1 MIIAVYRKLVESYF
15 VVKGDG
21 FLRGKEILN
30 RLVQMIL
37 TLLGVTFLTFALTYI
52 APGDPVEM
60 LLEVGDVIIPRE
72 VIEETRKQLGLD
84 QPFHIQYIRWLG
96 GVLTGD
102 MGMSYSARVPVA
114 QKLME
119 ALPGT
124 LLLAGSSLFMMI
136 IVSLPLG
143 IISAL
148 KRNTLID
155 NGIRFLTFIGIS
167 MPTFWVGLMLLYI
180 FGLQLGW
187 FPIAGGEVEFRR
199 MVLPAVTL
207 AISMAAKYTRQVRT
221 AVLEELNQD
230 YVMGAKARGIPMS
243 RILWHHIM
251 PNACLPLIT
260 LLGLTIGW
268 LLGGSAVIE
277 MVFGWP
283 GLGKLAVRSIEM
295 RDYPLVMGFV
305 LWIASFYM
313 IINFIID
320 CSYHYLD
327 PRIRKGTR

>member
-1 MIIAVYRKLVESYF
+1 MK
-15 VVKGDG
+15 
-21 FLRGKEILN
+21 GKEILH
-30 RLVQMIL
+30 RLVQMML
-37 TLLGVTFLTFALTYI
+37 TLLGVTFLTFALTYV

-124 LLLAGSSLFMMI
+124 LLLAGSSLFIMI

-167 MPTFWVGLMLLYI
+167 MPTFWVGLMLLYV

-313 IINFIID
+313 IINFVID

>member
-1 MIIAVYRKLVESYF
+1 MK
-15 VVKGDG
+15 
-21 FLRGKEILN
+21 GKEILS

-60 LLEVGDVIIPRE
+60 LLEVGDVIVPRE
-72 VIEETRKQLGLD
+72 VIEETRRQLGLD
-84 QPFHIQYIRWLG
+84 QPFHIQYVRWLG
-96 GVLTGD
+96 GLLTGD

-114 QKLME
+114 QKLLE

-124 LLLAGSSLFMMI
+124 IALAGSSLLVMI
-136 IVSLPLG
+136 VVSLPLG

-148 KRNTLID
+148 KRNSLID
-155 NGIRFLTFIGIS
+155 NVIRFLTFIGIS
-167 MPTFWVGLMLLYI
+167 MPTFWVGLVLLYV

-187 FPIAGGEVEFRR
+187 FPIAGGEVELKRL
-199 MVLPAVTL
+199 VLPAVTL
-207 AISMAAKYTRQVRT
+207 AISLAAKYTRQVRT

-305 LWIASFYM
+305 LWIAVFYM
-313 IINFIID
+313 VINLIID

>member
-1 MIIAVYRKLVESYF
+1 MK
-15 VVKGDG
+15 
-21 FLRGKEILN
+21 GKEILH
-30 RLVQMIL
+30 RLVQMML

-148 KRNTLID
+148 NRNTLID

-187 FPIAGGEVEFRR
+187 FPIAGGEVEFKR

>member
-1 MIIAVYRKLVESYF
+1 MLSIINMQ
-15 VVKGDG
+15 KGDG
-21 FLRGKEILN
+21 LLKGKEIIH
-30 RLVQMIL
+30 RLMQMIL

-60 LLEVGDVIIPRE
+60 ILEVGDVIVPKE

-96 GVLTGD
+96 GLMTGD
-102 MGMSYSARVPVA
+102 MGMSYSARIPVA
-114 QKLME
+114 QKLLE

-124 LLLAGSSLFMMI
+124 LALAGSSLFIMMI
-136 IVSLPLG
+136 IALPLG

-148 KRNTLID
+148 HRNGVID
-155 NGIRFLTFIGIS
+155 NVIRALTFIGIS
-167 MPTFWVGLMLLYI
+167 MPTFWVGLIFLYI

-187 FPIAGGEVEFRR
+187 FPIAGGEVELKR
-199 MVLPAVTL
+199 MVLPAATL
-207 AISMAAKYTRQVRT
+207 ALSMAAKYTRQVRT

-283 GLGKLAVRSIEM
+283 GMGKLAVHAIEM

-305 LWIASFYM
+305 LWIAVFYM
-313 IINFIID
+313 VINLLID

>member
-1 MIIAVYRKLVESYF
+1 MK
-15 VVKGDG
+15 
-21 FLRGKEILN
+21 GKEILH
-30 RLVQMIL
+30 RLVQMML
-37 TLLGVTFLTFALTYI
+37 TLLGVTFLTFALTYV

-136 IVSLPLG
+136 VVSLPLG

-167 MPTFWVGLMLLYI
+167 MPTFWVGLMLLYV

-313 IINFIID
+313 IINFVID

>member
-1 MIIAVYRKLVESYF
+1 MK
-15 VVKGDG
+15 
-21 FLRGKEILN
+21 GKEILH
-30 RLVQMIL
+30 RLVQMML

-320 CSYHYLD
+320 CSYHYID

>member
-1 MIIAVYRKLVESYF
+1 MK
-15 VVKGDG
+15 
-21 FLRGKEILN
+21 GKEILH
-30 RLVQMIL
+30 RLVQMML
-37 TLLGVTFLTFALTYI
+37 TLLGVTFLTFALTYV

-124 LLLAGSSLFMMI
+124 LLLAGSSLLIMI
-136 IVSLPLG
+136 VVSLPLG

-167 MPTFWVGLMLLYI
+167 MPTFWVGLMLLYV

-313 IINFIID
+313 IINFVID

>member
-1 MIIAVYRKLVESYF
+1 M
-15 VVKGDG
+15 
-21 FLRGKEILN
+21 
-30 RLVQMIL
+30 L
-37 TLLGVTFLTFALTYI
+37 TLLGVTFLTFALTYV

-124 LLLAGSSLFMMI
+124 LLLAGSSLFIMI
-136 IVSLPLG
+136 VVSLPLG

-167 MPTFWVGLMLLYI
+167 MPTFWVGLMLLYV

-313 IINFIID
+313 IINFVID

>member
-1 MIIAVYRKLVESYF
+1 M
-15 VVKGDG
+15 
-21 FLRGKEILN
+21 
-30 RLVQMIL
+30 ML
-37 TLLGVTFLTFALTYI
+37 TLLGVTFLTFALTYV

-124 LLLAGSSLFMMI
+124 LLLAGSSLFIMI
-136 IVSLPLG
+136 VVSLPLG

-167 MPTFWVGLMLLYI
+167 MPTFWVGLMLLYV

-313 IINFIID
+313 IINFVID

>member
-1 MIIAVYRKLVESYF
+1 MK
-15 VVKGDG
+15 
-21 FLRGKEILN
+21 GKEILY
-30 RLVQMIL
+30 RLVQMML
-37 TLLGVTFLTFALTYI
+37 TLLGVTFLTFALTYV

>member
-1 MIIAVYRKLVESYF
+1 M
-15 VVKGDG
+15 
-21 FLRGKEILN
+21 
-30 RLVQMIL
+30 ML

-199 MVLPAVTL
+199 MILPAVTL

>member
-1 MIIAVYRKLVESYF
+1 
-15 VVKGDG
+15 
-21 FLRGKEILN
+21 
-30 RLVQMIL
+30 MIL

-143 IISAL
+143 IISAI

-230 YVMGAKARGIPMS
+230 YVMGAKARGISMS

>member
-1 MIIAVYRKLVESYF
+1 MK
-15 VVKGDG
+15 
-21 FLRGKEILN
+21 GKEILH
-30 RLVQMIL
+30 RLVQMML
-37 TLLGVTFLTFALTYI
+37 TLLGVTFLTFALTYV

-124 LLLAGSSLFMMI
+124 LLLAGSSLLIMI
-136 IVSLPLG
+136 VVSLPLG

-167 MPTFWVGLMLLYI
+167 MPTFWVGLMLLYV

-187 FPIAGGEVEFRR
+187 FPIAGGEVEFREWFFR
-199 MVLPAVTL
+199 L
-207 AISMAAKYTRQVRT
+207 
-221 AVLEELNQD
+221 
-230 YVMGAKARGIPMS
+230 
-243 RILWHHIM
+243 
-251 PNACLPLIT
+251 
-260 LLGLTIGW
+260 
-268 LLGGSAVIE
+268 
-277 MVFGWP
+277 
-283 GLGKLAVRSIEM
+283 
-295 RDYPLVMGFV
+295 
-305 LWIASFYM
+305 
-313 IINFIID
+313 
-320 CSYHYLD
+320 
-327 PRIRKGTR
+327 

>member
-1 MIIAVYRKLVESYF
+1 MK
-15 VVKGDG
+15 
-21 FLRGKEILN
+21 GKEILH
-30 RLVQMIL
+30 RLVQMML
-37 TLLGVTFLTFALTYI
+37 TLLGVTFLTFALTYV

-124 LLLAGSSLFMMI
+124 LLLAGSSLFIMI
-136 IVSLPLG
+136 VVSLPLG

-167 MPTFWVGLMLLYI
+167 MPTFWVGLMLLYV

-313 IINFIID
+313 IINFVID

>member
-1 MIIAVYRKLVESYF
+1 MK
-15 VVKGDG
+15 
-21 FLRGKEILN
+21 GKEILH
-30 RLVQMIL
+30 RVVQMIF

-60 LLEVGDVIIPRE
+60 ILEVGDTIIPKE
-72 VIEETRKQLGLD
+72 VIEATRKELGLD
-84 QPFHIQYIRWLG
+84 QPFHVQYIRWLG
-96 GVLTGD
+96 GLLTGD

-124 LLLAGSSLFMMI
+124 VALAFTSLFFMMI
-136 IVSLPLG
+136 VALPLG

-148 KRNTLID
+148 HRNSIID
-155 NGIRFLTFIGIS
+155 NVIRCTTFIGIS
-167 MPTFWVGLMLLYI
+167 MPSFWVGLILLYV

-187 FPIAGGEVEFRR
+187 FPIAGGEVELRR
-199 MVLPAVTL
+199 MVLPATTL
-207 AISMAAKYTRQVRT
+207 AIAMAAKYTRQVRT

-230 YVMGAKARGIPMS
+230 YVMGARARGIPMS
-243 RILWHHIM
+243 RVLWHHIL

-260 LLGLTIGW
+260 LLGLSIGW

-283 GLGKLAVRSIEM
+283 GMGKLAVHAIEM

-305 LWIASFYM
+305 LWIAVFYM

>member
-1 MIIAVYRKLVESYF
+1 M
-15 VVKGDG
+15 
-21 FLRGKEILN
+21 
-30 RLVQMIL
+30 ML
-37 TLLGVTFLTFALTYI
+37 TLLGVTFLTFALTYV

>member
-1 MIIAVYRKLVESYF
+1 MK
-15 VVKGDG
+15 
-21 FLRGKEILN
+21 GKEILH
-30 RLVQMIL
+30 RLVQMML
-37 TLLGVTFLTFALTYI
+37 TLLGVTFLTFALTYV

-60 LLEVGDVIIPRE
+60 LLEVGDVIVPRE

-102 MGMSYSARVPVA
+102 MGMSYSARVPVT

-124 LLLAGSSLFMMI
+124 LLLAGSSLLMMI
-136 IVSLPLG
+136 VVSLPLG

-187 FPIAGGEVEFRR
+187 FPIVGGEVEFRR

-207 AISMAAKYTRQVRT
+207 AVSMAAKYIRQVRT
-221 AVLEELNQD
+221 AVLEELNHD

-313 IINFIID
+313 IINVIID

>member
-1 MIIAVYRKLVESYF
+1 M
-15 VVKGDG
+15 
-21 FLRGKEILN
+21 
-30 RLVQMIL
+30 L
-37 TLLGVTFLTFALTYI
+37 TLLGVTFLTFALTYV

-124 LLLAGSSLFMMI
+124 LLLAGSSLLIMI
-136 IVSLPLG
+136 VVSLPLG

-167 MPTFWVGLMLLYI
+167 MPTFWVGLMLLYV

-313 IINFIID
+313 IINFVID

>member
-1 MIIAVYRKLVESYF
+1 MK
-15 VVKGDG
+15 
-21 FLRGKEILN
+21 GKEILS

-60 LLEVGDVIIPRE
+60 LLEVGDVIVPRE
-72 VIEETRKQLGLD
+72 VIEETRRQLGLD
-84 QPFHIQYIRWLG
+84 QPFHIQYVRWLG
-96 GVLTGD
+96 GLLTGD

-114 QKLME
+114 QKLLE

-124 LLLAGSSLFMMI
+124 IALAGSSLLIMI
-136 IVSLPLG
+136 VVSLPLG

-148 KRNTLID
+148 KRNSLID
-155 NGIRFLTFIGIS
+155 NVIRFLTFIGIS
-167 MPTFWVGLMLLYI
+167 MPTFWVGLVLLYV

-187 FPIAGGEVEFRR
+187 FPIAGGEVELKRL
-199 MVLPAVTL
+199 VLPAVTL
-207 AISMAAKYTRQVRT
+207 AISLAAKYTRQVRT

-305 LWIASFYM
+305 LWIAVFYM
-313 IINFIID
+313 VINLIID

>member
-1 MIIAVYRKLVESYF
+1 M
-15 VVKGDG
+15 
-21 FLRGKEILN
+21 RGKEILN